1 MTRPVQAPFRKLLDV
16 QQEAVSQIE
25 LFYRFGVALFIGL
38 LIGLQR
44 EYSGGRSEQ
53 EMSAGV
59 RTFALVGLAGCA
71 AALSADTWKAPLIF
85 TIALAVIGA
94 LLMAGYIVG
103 SRRGEIGLT
112 TEVSALITFL
122 AGALCYHGYVAIA
135 VAVAVVTTVLL
146 SLKWEM
152 HRFARHLTREDVYAT
167 LKFAVITAI
176 VLPVLPDRSYGPP
189 PWDVLN
195 LYKLW
200 LLVVLISGISFLGY
214 VLIKWIGPSRG
225 LSLTGLLGGL
235 VSSTAVTLSLT
246 QRSQKEKDFAQ
257 SFAMAILLSW
267 VMMFARVM
275 VIVTILNRAVLE
287 VLWLAMT
294 AAAVAGL
301 GYAGYLHL
309 THRQFNEGA
318 VMYSNPFELRPA
330 LTFAALYAVI
340 LLLAHTAQIYLGD
353 VGVYLSSVV
362 AGMADVD
369 AITLSLTELSRQPSG
384 LSVLTAA
391 QAIVLATMSNT
402 IVKSGIVMT
411 TGAAPLRR
419 AIGPGIALIVL
430 AGLGVAF
437 LMR

>member
-1 MTRPVQAPFRKLLDV
+1 MNRPAQAPFSKLLEIER
-16 QQEAVSQIE
+16 EAVSQIE

-44 EYSGGRSEQ
+44 QYSRERSEH

-59 RTFALVGLAGCA
+59 RTFTLIALAGCA
-71 AALSADTWKAPLIF
+71 AALSADTWKAPVIF
-85 TIALAVIGA
+85 MIALGVIGA
-94 LLMAGYIVG
+94 LLMAGYVVG

-122 AGALCYHGYVAIA
+122 CGALCYHGHVAIA
-135 VAVAVVTTVLL
+135 VALAVVTTVLL

-152 HRFARHLTREDVYAT
+152 HRFVRHLTREDVYAT

-176 VLPVLPDRSYGPP
+176 VLPVLPNRSYGSP

-195 LYKLW
+195 PYKLW

-214 VLIKWIGPSRG
+214 VLIKWVGPRRG

-257 SFAMAILLSW
+257 SFAIAILLSW
-267 VMMFARVM
+267 IMMFARVM
-275 VIVTILNRAVLE
+275 VIVTILNRAVLGA
-287 VLWLAMT
+287 LWQPMT
-294 AAAVAGL
+294 AAAAAGL
-301 GYAGYLHL
+301 GYAGYLYW
-309 THRQFNEGA
+309 THRQPNEG
-318 VMYSNPFELRPA
+318 VVIYSNPFELRPA
-330 LTFAALYAVI
+330 LTFAALYALI
-340 LLLAHTAQIYLGD
+340 LLVAHTAQIHLGD
-353 VGVYLSSVV
+353 VGVYLSSIV

-369 AITLSLTELSRQPSG
+369 AITLSMTELSRQPTG

-402 IVKSGIVMT
+402 IVKSGLVT
-411 TGAAPLRR
+411 AAGAATLRR
-419 AIGPGIALIVL
+419 AMAPGIALIIL

-437 LMR
+437 LAR